1 MMKLITAVVQVYAMP
16 AIRESL
22 EREGVRGMTVTEAQ
36 GYGQQRGRTEIYR
49 GTEFSAE
56 FVPKLKLETV
66 AGEWQV
72 NRIVELI
79 IQAASTGSAGDGKIW
94 ISPIEEVIRV
104 RTGER
109 GEEAL

>member
-1 MMKLITAVVQVYAMP
+1 MMKLITAVVQVYALP

-56 FVPKLKLETV
+56 P
-66 AGEWQV
+66 
-72 NRIVELI
+72 
-79 IQAASTGSAGDGKIW
+79 
-94 ISPIEEVIRV
+94 
-104 RTGER
+104 
-109 GEEAL
+109 

>member
-1 MMKLITAVVQVYAMP
+1 MKLITAVVQVYAMP
-16 AIRESL
+16 VIRESL

-56 FVPKLKLETV
+56 FVPKLKLEIV

-72 NRIVELI
+72 NRIVGVI
-79 IQAASTGSAGDGKIW
+79 MQAASTGSAGDGKIW
-94 ISPIEEVIRV
+94 VSPIEEVIRV